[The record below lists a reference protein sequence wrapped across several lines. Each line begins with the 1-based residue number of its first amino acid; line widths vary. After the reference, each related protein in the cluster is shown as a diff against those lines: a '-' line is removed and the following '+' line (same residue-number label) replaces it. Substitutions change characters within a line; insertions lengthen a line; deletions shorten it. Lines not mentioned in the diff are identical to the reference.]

1 MPDQAPGSAAQERN
15 KIWIQGGV
23 AGHFARML
31 GTLSLIPIY
40 LIILAVSALIYGAAW
55 VIHHLGFRGWLKK
68 RSFEP
73 AMVVAASLLVVL
85 AMTFY
90 GPFSLTGSAG
100 RERTVVVERGMGVSE
115 IADLLVSEKI
125 IRSADQFTMVARFLG
140 LGGRLQAGRYLLP
153 TGSRPLDVIRRLSRG
168 GTISQ
173 MVTIPE
179 GLTIRQMAVLLEREA
194 GIDAGR
200 FQALADDTGTARRYG
215 VPAESL
221 EGYLFPDTYGLY
233 WGMPAG
239 KVIDVLFSRFDQIY
253 TPEMAGRAGQL
264 GLDRHQIITLA
275 SMIEEEAGVDRE
287 RPLISAVYHNR
298 LREGMLLQCD
308 PTVIY
313 ALGGKRTPLTRDDL
327 LVESPYNTYR
337 HTGLPPGPISS
348 PGRAS
353 ILAALYPAESDYL
366 YFVARGDGSHHFSRT
381 SREHINAI
389 RRIRRNSGG

>member
-15 KIWIQGGV
+15 KIWIQGGL

-31 GTLSLIPIY
+31 GTVALIPLY
-40 LIILAVSALIYGAAW
+40 LIILAFSALIYGAAW

-73 AMVVAASLLVVL
+73 AVVVAASLLVIL
-85 AMTFY
+85 AMTLY
-90 GPFSLTGSAG
+90 GPFSSTESAG
-100 RERTVVVERGMGVSE
+100 RERTVVVERGMGVRE
-115 IADLLVSEKI
+115 IADRLVSEEI
-125 IRSADQFTMVARFLG
+125 IPSADQFTLVARLLG
-140 LGGRLQAGRYLLP
+140 LGGRLQAGRYFLP

-168 GTISQ
+168 GVVSQ

-179 GLTIRQMAVLLEREA
+179 GLTIRQMAELLERES
-194 GIDAGR
+194 GVSAGR
-200 FQALADDTGTARRYG
+200 FQALAGDPGTARAYG
-215 VPAESL
+215 IPAGSL

-233 WGMPAG
+233 WSMPARE
-239 KVIDVLFSRFDQIY
+239 VIGVLFSRFQEIY
-253 TPEMAGRAGQL
+253 TAEMDRRAAQL
-264 GLDRHQIITLA
+264 GLSRHQVITLA

-298 LREGMLLQCD
+298 LGEGMLLQCD

-327 LVESPYNTYR
+327 RFDSPYNTYR
-337 HTGLPPGPISS
+337 YPGLPPGPISS

-366 YFVARGDGSHHFSRT
+366 YFVARGDGSHHFSHT

-389 RRIRRNSGG
+389 HRIRKNSGG

>member
-1 MPDQAPGSAAQERN
+1 
-15 KIWIQGGV
+15 
-23 AGHFARML
+23 
-31 GTLSLIPIY
+31 
-40 LIILAVSALIYGAAW
+40 
-55 VIHHLGFRGWLKK
+55 
-68 RSFEP
+68 
-73 AMVVAASLLVVL
+73 
-85 AMTFY
+85 
-90 GPFSLTGSAG
+90 
-100 RERTVVVERGMGVSE
+100 
-115 IADLLVSEKI
+115 
-125 IRSADQFTMVARFLG
+125 
-140 LGGRLQAGRYLLP
+140 
-153 TGSRPLDVIRRLSRG
+153 
-168 GTISQ
+168 
-173 MVTIPE
+173 
-179 GLTIRQMAVLLEREA
+179 
-194 GIDAGR
+194 
-200 FQALADDTGTARRYG
+200 
-215 VPAESL
+215 
-221 EGYLFPDTYGLY
+221 
-233 WGMPAG
+233 MPAG